1 MFSKNVLFTL
11 IQKIN
16 SKNAFQ
22 VPIIDV
28 SEMRLFWGADDGTWS
43 KVSSTLE
50 NSSKIYG
57 YRVDSVSE
65 SIGKLT
71 NSMSRSL

>member
-43 KVSSTLE
+43 KVSSTL
-50 NSSKIYG
+50 
-57 YRVDSVSE
+57 
-65 SIGKLT
+65 
-71 NSMSRSL
+71 